1 MENHPSLPPSIG
13 LSLIPVIALV
23 GMLALSIYMF
33 GGDALNGGSQIVLL
47 LATGLCSL
55 LAVSVC
61 RVKWSQIEE
70 QIARNI
76 YGIAPSVLI
85 LLLIGTLS
93 GSWMVSGVVP
103 SLIYYGLEVMQS
115 DFFLASCCVLCAIVS
130 VMTGSSWTT
139 IATIGIALIGI
150 GEAQGFSTGWIA
162 GALISGAYFGD
173 KMSPLSDTT
182 VLAASV
188 TDTPLF
194 THIRYMMYTTVPS
207 MTIALIVFGI
217 AGFTRE
223 TADTTQIADFSLALR
238 QSFHITPWLLA
249 VPLVTGVLIAR
260 KVPSIVVLFA
270 SSILAG
276 LFALLFQPDILRAIS
291 GVEGGGAIPY
301 IKGLLMTF
309 YDSTQVRT
317 GNEALDALV
326 STRGMAGMLNTIW
339 LIICAMCFGGAMTAS
354 GMLTSLTRIFL
365 HFIHGRTSLVAS
377 TVVSGLSLNIC
388 TADQFIAIILNSEM
402 FKETYRQKG
411 YESRL
416 LSRTTEDS
424 VTVTS
429 VLIPWTTCGMTQST
443 LLGVSTLTYLPYC
456 IFNWISP
463 VMSILV
469 AAVGYKI
476 VRTIPP
482 EGEGKAVTEPLTETV
497 G

>member
-1 MENHPSLPPSIG
+1 MENHTHRTPSIR
-13 LSLIPVIALV
+13 LSLIPVMALV
-23 GMLALSIYMF
+23 GMLAVAIYLF
-33 GGDALNGGSQIVLL
+33 GGDALGGGSQIVLL
-47 LATGLCSL
+47 LAAGLCSS
-55 LAVSVC
+55 LAVWRCGV
-61 RVKWSQIEE
+61 RWSEIEE

-76 YGIAPSVLI
+76 YGIAPSVII

-103 SLIYYGLEVMQS
+103 SLIYYGLQVMQS
-115 DFFLASCCVLCAIVS
+115 DFFLASCCLLCAIVS

-150 GEAQGFSTGWIA
+150 GEAQGFSTGWVA

-194 THIRYMMYTTVPS
+194 THIRYMLYTTVPS
-207 MTIALIVFGI
+207 ITIALIVFCI

-223 TADTTQIADFSLALR
+223 TGDTTQIAAFSDALR
-238 QSFHITPWLLA
+238 QSFHITPWLLL
-249 VPLVTGVLIAR
+249 VPILTGLLIAR
-260 KVPSIVVLFA
+260 KTPSIVVLFA
-270 SSILAG
+270 SSLLAG
-276 LFALLFQPDILRAIS
+276 LFALIFQPGLLREIAGAES
-291 GVEGGGAIPY
+291 GGSVFPY

-309 YDSTQVRT
+309 YDSTQVQT

-354 GMLTSLTRIFL
+354 GMLGSLTRIFL
-365 HFIHGRTSLVAS
+365 HFIKGRTSLVAS
-377 TVVSGLSLNIC
+377 TVVSGLSLNVC

-416 LSRTTEDS
+416 LSRATEDS

-443 LLGVSTLTYLPYC
+443 ILGISTLTYLPYC
-456 IFNWISP
+456 IFNLVSP
-463 VMSILV
+463 VMSIVV
-469 AAVGYKI
+469 AATGYK
-476 VRTIPP
+476 VFRIPRP
-482 EGEGKAVTEPLTETV
+482 GGEAMTQNG
-497 G
+497 